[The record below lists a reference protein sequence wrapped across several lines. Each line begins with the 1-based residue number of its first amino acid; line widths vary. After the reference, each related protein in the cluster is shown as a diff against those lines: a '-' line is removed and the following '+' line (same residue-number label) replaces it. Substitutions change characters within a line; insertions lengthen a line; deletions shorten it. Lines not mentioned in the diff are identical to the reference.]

1 MDETNNSND
10 LNFTVDSKP
19 KIDYKKEKTTLS
31 KVGVS
36 YFLLLLIM
44 FFVPT
49 LLLSV
54 FPVRNNDIL
63 LLFNFFGFIFGFIIL
78 YYSIKK
84 IPKADNFKKENKLS
98 LTEYIYYLI
107 MGYGLM
113 LLGYFICNIIKN
125 IFVPTVTNPLQT
137 FQSSGLI
144 GTFLYGVLF
153 GPIFEEYFFRKFL
166 IDRTIR
172 YGELF
177 AVLSSAFMFMIYH
190 MNFYQ
195 FLGVFLFGFVLAHVY
210 VKTKNILYT
219 ITMHQIANFL
229 GLIVPSLVG
238 VNPLFV
244 KSYNLIAFIIMCLSI
259 GFFVYY
265 LYKVNFKQY
274 DLKISN
280 KKLCNLYFNNFGI
293 IIFLIFGLVIAI
305 LNLNI
310 PWIMNLFH

>member
-1 MDETNNSND
+1 MDETNNLDNSNFI
-10 LNFTVDSKP
+10 LDSEP
-19 KIDYKKEKTTLS
+19 KVNYKKEKTTLS

-49 LLLSV
+49 VLLSI
-54 FPVRNNDIL
+54 FPVKNNDML

-78 YYSIKK
+78 YYFMKK
-84 IPKADNFKKENKLS
+84 IPKANNFKENKLS
-98 LTEYIYYLI
+98 LTKYVYYLI

-195 FLGVFLFGFVLAHVY
+195 FLGVFLFGIILAHVY
-210 VKTKNILYT
+210 VRTKNILYT

-238 VNPLFV
+238 VSPLFV
-244 KSYNLIAFIIMCLSI
+244 KAYNLVAFVLMCLSI
-259 GFFVYY
+259 GFFAYY
-265 LYKVNFKQY
+265 LYKVKFKQNN
-274 DLKISN
+274 LKISN
-280 KKLCNLYFNNFGI
+280 KMIFKLYFSNFGL
-293 IIFLIFGLVIAI
+293 IIFLIFGLIIAI

-310 PWIMNLFH
+310 PWIMNLLH

>member
-1 MDETNNSND
+1 MDETNNLDNSNFI
-10 LNFTVDSKP
+10 LDSEP
-19 KIDYKKEKTTLS
+19 KVNYKKEKTTLS

-49 LLLSV
+49 VLLSI
-54 FPVRNNDIL
+54 FPVKNNDML

-78 YYSIKK
+78 YYFMKK
-84 IPKADNFKKENKLS
+84 IPKANNFKENKLS
-98 LTEYIYYLI
+98 LTKYVYYLI

-195 FLGVFLFGFVLAHVY
+195 FLGVFLFGIILAHVY
-210 VKTKNILYT
+210 VRTKNILYT

-244 KSYNLIAFIIMCLSI
+244 KAYNLVAFVVMCLSI
-259 GFFVYY
+259 GFFAYY
-265 LYKVNFKQY
+265 LYKVKFKQNN
-274 DLKISN
+274 LKISN
-280 KKLCNLYFNNFGI
+280 KMIFKLYFSNFGL
-293 IIFLIFGLVIAI
+293 IIFLIFGLIIAI

-310 PWIMNLFH
+310 PWIMNLLH